1 MSRSR
6 EQMLAWTGLV
16 RTARHLLQA
25 ADAFLQVEFGLS
37 FGEKSL
43 MGQLAMDGGEV
54 PMAELADRLV
64 ITRAGMTKM
73 VDRLE
78 TAGLVTR
85 EASAADRRVTN
96 VRLTTEGQAMHE
108 AIRDRFVP
116 WIGEHF
122 GDHLT
127 VRQLRDVRIAL
138 LAVVEAE
145 GGVVPEAR
153 LGVE

>member
-1 MSRSR
+1 MSRQR

-25 ADAFLQVEFGLS
+25 ADAFLQAEFDLS

-78 TAGLVTR
+78 AAGLVER
-85 EASAADRRVTN
+85 AASSTDRRVTN
-96 VRLTTEGQAMHE
+96 VLLTVEGRRTHE
-108 AIRDRFVP
+108 SIRDRFVP
-116 WIGEHF
+116 WIAEHF
-122 GDHLT
+122 ADHLT
-127 VRQLRDVRIAL
+127 VRQLKEVRTAL

-153 LGVE
+153 LQID